1 MPPKAAPA
9 KPAAKADAKAAPK
22 AEAKPAKAE
31 EKAKP
36 AAKEAPK
43 TAAKPAAKAAPAKQA
58 AAANPAPAAKAAPKA
73 AAKPA
78 AKAAQPAAK
87 PAAKA
92 APAKAAPAAKKA
104 TAANKGSDAGVYIK
118 NLNGPDVTTE
128 QIKSLFGSCGKIT
141 EIRLRRNK
149 YVLVFFDNQNAAKK
163 ALEFNG
169 KQMKGNK
176 ISVELAKSKSHRKR
190 EEYATT
196 AFIGHLPGC
205 TSKKHLSEL
214 CKPFGTIIRI
224 RNYRAKR
231 HAFVYFQDVAA
242 ANKAVQALNGKE
254 YHQTKLSAKLS
265 VRTKGVDQ
273 HTYQR
278 RIERATLLKKAKKA

>member
-9 KPAAKADAKAAPK
+9 KPAAKADAKAPK

-31 EKAKP
+31 EKPKP

-43 TAAKPAAKAAPAKQA
+43 TAAKPAAKQA
-58 AAANPAPAAKAAPKA
+58 AAATPAPAAKAAPKA

-87 PAAKA
+87 PAV
-92 APAKAAPAAKKA
+92 KAAPAAKKA
-104 TAANKGSDAGVYIK
+104 TPSNKGSDAGVYIK

-169 KQMKGNK
+169 KQMKGSK

-190 EEYATT
+190 EEYCTT

-205 TSKKHLSEL
+205 TSKKHLTEI

-254 YHQTKLSAKLS
+254 YRQTKLSAKLS
-265 VRTKGVDQ
+265 VRTKGADQ

>member
-1 MPPKAAPA
+1 MPPKAAPKKA
-9 KPAAKADAKAAPK
+9 ENPAPKAEKPAAKAEKPAAKAEKPAAKAEKPAAKADTKAAP
-22 AEAKPAKAE
+22 
-31 EKAKP
+31 
-36 AAKEAPK
+36 
-43 TAAKPAAKAAPAKQA
+43 
-58 AAANPAPAAKAAPKA
+58 APKA

-78 AKAAQPAAK
+78 AKTAAAAPAPKAAAKPAAKGAQPAAK
-87 PAAKA
+87 PAAKS
-92 APAKAAPAAKKA
+92 APAAAKKA
-104 TAANKGSDAGVYIK
+104 APANKGSDAGVYIK

-169 KQMKGNK
+169 KQMKGSK
-176 ISVELAKSKSHRKR
+176 ISVELAKAKSHRKR
-190 EEYATT
+190 EEYCTT

-214 CKPFGTIIRI
+214 CKGFGTIIRI

-231 HAFVYFQDVAA
+231 HAFVYFQDVSA
-242 ANKAVQALNGKE
+242 ANKAVQSLNGKD

-265 VRTKGVDQ
+265 VRTKEADRV
-273 HTYQR
+273 TYHR